1 MNIGTDTTAQGCYPL
16 LKQPA
21 TINRKFFQFSCQ
33 ALNIP
38 EKLKVARLCLPL
50 SLVQLLV
57 IAEHLGTLHLSSM
70 SRKHSNTYSFR
81 KGCTENKNRNLLQ
94 MGQTLL

>member
-1 MNIGTDTTAQGCYPL
+1 MMNIGTDTAAQGCYPL

-21 TINRKFFQFSCQ
+21 TINGEFFQFSCQ
-33 ALNIP
+33 ALDIP

-50 SLVQLLV
+50 SLVKLLV

-70 SRKHSNTYSFR
+70 SRRHTVKRTALHNVA
-81 KGCTENKNRNLLQ
+81 L
-94 MGQTLL
+94 TL